1 MGECKEDK
9 GLPLLPLSTFPSTN
23 TQDSPEPEETGREK
37 CKKYIILS
45 SLFMAYLLVSAAYSI
60 IALFYPQEV
69 SNPYPSLCGHL
80 ITCIGI
86 LCKLHCN
93 DRYVCALY

>member
-23 TQDSPEPEETGREK
+23 SSTQDSPAEPEETRREK
-37 CKKYIILS
+37 CKKHIILS

-60 IALFYPQEV
+60 IAPFYPQEV
-69 SNPYPSLCGHL
+69 SDPIPIMLD
-80 ITCIGI
+80 
-86 LCKLHCN
+86 K
-93 DRYVCALY
+93 